1 MRFAL
6 LLCLSR
12 LVLSIHGQNAA
23 DVDSSSSS
31 ISLEFDGMTDEE
43 SQRHKRALGI
53 LLQGFMEA
61 LGYQVSPIQI
71 ATLPAQ
77 NPVAAAA
84 APPMM
89 QLMPN
94 GSSMP
99 AAAPTPRQR
108 ETLRF
113 TGVFNFGNNVNATNL
128 VDHLAQYERIF
139 HGNNGSA
146 TAPAASTGNKSKK
159 KSKKQKKPPIPDPLF
174 VKIPLPIAPDLPV
187 PQPMPDDHEF
197 YDHSSHEQHL
207 DEFHESDDEGGKHG
221 HYQEEH
227 DDSRHS
233 EEYQKNH
240 EHYEDY
246 EPYNR
251 NYPGNKGK
259 EEEEEEDDNN
269 NNNSSGGGPK
279 EKLTE
284 YKNNRN
290 VVNYRVENKE
300 LHHPDEVAEEAPP
313 PMSPPLTTLVDV
325 DGPASDWRETDEK
338 RALEVAAEQ
347 EALAEALAEKNA
359 ERESEARNRER
370 ERDDEGEANY
380 EAAVKLLCDENC
392 EDSEVNGYGKSEDD
406 ADEDVEEAADD
417 NANKENNQRSYQA
430 RPVQTWRQQ
439 HMFKDPDSGLYDPD
453 RIKEYESARLP
464 FYDYSEFLDGFNK
477 IQRQMSGGGGN
488 KYEEYDI
495 DKSLA
500 GDLRAEHRSREEADD
515 SGDAASRSANKCK
528 CDNNNDKSGE
538 DSKERS
544 AAAGSTTRSFGPA
557 AQKAV
562 AAAAAAA
569 AAAPGLP
576 STTFSPYFFASY
588 DPYET
593 KEEII
598 ARLTSYEPITRP
610 ATAALFSADDA
621 RTLSPSLPPPIGFA
635 AERLLHDDAAEIKE
649 IESWP
654 EARPSPSVKTLN
666 LFRPA
671 QLTASTRKKQQQQQ
685 NVEILD
691 ENNRTPWVPLVP
703 IDAKRRS
710 SSSEQQQ
717 RSQSN
722 SLLRRRAIATTHQDH
737 EEEEEVRLLHHEAG
751 DGEIRR
757 VGLGRRADD
766 RRADVELRRQG
777 RRRAA
782 DSRANAILLRRKSR
796 TVRRRAAAE
805 RQQRGKRSERQGV
818 QKPCRVRESLGAAT
832 APGGHDAADIHVHEA
847 TLKLLP

>member
-12 LVLSIHGQNAA
+12 LVLSIHAQNAA
-23 DVDSSSSS
+23 DVDPSSSS
-31 ISLEFDGMTDEE
+31 ISLEFDGISDEE

-71 ATLPAQ
+71 ATLPAAQ

-99 AAAPTPRQR
+99 AAAAATPRQR

-139 HGNNGSA
+139 HGNNGSST
-146 TAPAASTGNKSKK
+146 TAPAASSGNKKSKK

-187 PQPMPDDHEF
+187 AQPMPDDHEF
-197 YDHSSHEQHL
+197 YDHDSHEQHL
-207 DEFHESDDEGGKHG
+207 DEFHESDDETGKHG

-240 EHYEDY
+240 DEHYEDY

-251 NYPGNKGK
+251 NYPGKKGK
-259 EEEEEEDDNN
+259 EEEEEEADDNN
-269 NNNSSGGGPK
+269 SGPK

-300 LHHPDEVAEEAPP
+300 LHHPDEVAEEVPP
-313 PMSPPLTTLVDV
+313 PMSPPLTTLADV

-359 ERESEARNRER
+359 ERESEARNRQR

-380 EAAVKLLCDENC
+380 EAADKLLCDENC
-392 EDSEVNGYGKSEDD
+392 EDSEANVYGKSE
-406 ADEDVEEAADD
+406 EDVEEAADD

-430 RPVQTWRQQ
+430 RPVAQQ
-439 HMFKDPDSGLYDPD
+439 RGSGGGNGNEAKLRDSYGKSLQDAEGGPIDERLSGYFSMFKDPDSGLYDPD

-477 IQRQMSGGGGN
+477 IQRQMSGVGN

-500 GDLRAEHRSREEADD
+500 GDLRAEHRSRDEEA
-515 SGDAASRSANKCK
+515 GNTDAASRSAKECK
-528 CDNNNDKSGE
+528 CDKSGE
-538 DSKERS
+538 NSNERS
-544 AAAGSTTRSFGPA
+544 AAAGSTTRSFGPG
-557 AQKAV
+557 AQKSV
-562 AAAAAAA
+562 AAAG
-569 AAAPGLP
+569 PSLP

-621 RTLSPSLPPPIGFA
+621 ARTSLPPPPPIGLA
-635 AERLLHDDAAEIKE
+635 AERLLHDAAEIKE

-654 EARPSPSVKTLN
+654 EARPSPSTKTLN

-671 QLTASTRKKQQQQQ
+671 QQLTTASTRKKQQ

-691 ENNRTPWVPLVP
+691 ENDRTPWVPLVP

-710 SSSEQQQ
+710 SIEQQQQQQQ
-717 RSQSN
+717 RSQSK
-722 SLLRRRAIATTHQDH
+722 LAAKAT
-737 EEEEEVRLLHHEAG
+737 
-751 DGEIRR
+751 
-757 VGLGRRADD
+757 
-766 RRADVELRRQG
+766 
-777 RRRAA
+777 
-782 DSRANAILLRRKSR
+782 
-796 TVRRRAAAE
+796 
-805 RQQRGKRSERQGV
+805 
-818 QKPCRVRESLGAAT
+818 
-832 APGGHDAADIHVHEA
+832 
-847 TLKLLP
+847 